1 MDCAIGV
8 RALVEMQRTLRNSKR
23 PFQRVM
29 GTLWVNEMLKRRLA
43 SLTDKQIAQLMC
55 DYVWGE
61 LTLFSPEAA
70 ICDLATQRL
79 FRSERSGFPKL
90 DLTDTRTEPRQC
102 PACGAEML
110 FNVGIDEPDFFLCV
124 RDRCK
129 HMESIEPQDSG
140 HEDN

>member
-1 MDCAIGV
+1 M
-8 RALVEMQRTLRNSKR
+8 EMQRTLRDSKR

-43 SLTDKQIAQLMC
+43 RLTDKQIAQLMC

-61 LTLFSPEAA
+61 LALFSPEAA

-79 FRSERSGFPKL
+79 FRSERASLAKP
-90 DLTDTRTEPRQC
+90 DLADKRTEPRQC

-110 FNVGIDEPDFFLCV
+110 FNVGIEEPDFFLCV
-124 RDRCK
+124 RDGCAHK
-129 HMESIEPQDSG
+129 ESLGICAESG
-140 HEDN
+140 EDN